1 MVTNSFGKTATFMPK
16 PVKGDNGSGMH
27 CHQSIWKGNTPV
39 FMGKEYAGLSKT
51 ALYYIGGIL
60 KHARAINAFSN
71 ATTNSYKRLIPG
83 FEAPVILAYSA
94 RNRSASCRIP
104 VIIIKSS
111 KNGNKISRCCGNP
124 YLTFASMLMAGLD
137 GIKNK
142 IDPGKSLDV
151 DLYTLSE
158 SEVKKLPTVCGSLRE
173 AMENLDKDRGFLTQ
187 GGVFTDDQ
195 IDAYIDLKFQEIY
208 NFEHTPHPIEFEMY
222 YSG

>member
-1 MVTNSFGKTATFMPK
+1 MDLECIATNQYGKVVLHYLWEK
-16 PVKGDNGSGMH
+16 S
-27 CHQSIWKGNTPV
+27 TP
-39 FMGKEYAGLSKT
+39 GLSKE

-60 KHARAINAFSN
+60 KHARAINAFAN

-83 FEAPVILAYSA
+83 FGKAPVILAYSA

-104 VIIIKSS
+104 VIMNPKQQEWEI
-111 KNGNKISRCCGNP
+111 RFPDATTNP
-124 YLTFASMLMAGLD
+124 YLTFASMLMAGID

-142 IDPGKSLDV
+142 IDPGKPFDQ
-151 DLYTLSE
+151 DLYSLSE
-158 SEVKKLPTVCGSLRE
+158 DEVKKLPTVCGSLRE
-173 AMENLDKDRGFLTQ
+173 AMQNLDKDRKFLTE

-195 IDAYIDLKFQEIY
+195 IDAYIELKFQEIY